1 MDQIVNNSMKLSSS
15 GKIQTWLICIL
26 AIWIPSSTLQYL
38 LCNCYGW
45 MWSSAYWFLS
55 VLWWRGASKLKLICY
70 QLTGEFWIDSTAW
83 DFYSLHRLLRKFK
96 RNLGFLFLGKWKLF
110 IMKLFFDRGIQPSL
124 ISSRRSAWPV
134 LNATKAAT
142 FWSILG
148 CMKFRFQKE
157 IYVFINVS

>member
-1 MDQIVNNSMKLSSS
+1 MYWVNDSIKLLSL
-15 GKIQTWLICIL
+15 GKIQTWFICTL

-38 LCNCYGW
+38 FCSFTAECGLAANL
-45 MWSSAYWFLS
+45 FLS